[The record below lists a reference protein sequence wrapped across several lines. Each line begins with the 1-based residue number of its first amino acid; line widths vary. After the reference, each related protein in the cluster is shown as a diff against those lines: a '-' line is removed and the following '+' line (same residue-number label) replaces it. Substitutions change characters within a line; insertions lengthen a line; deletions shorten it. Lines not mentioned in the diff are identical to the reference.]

1 MTAHCQCRTPAGGRE
16 KPAPTQR
23 LPYPIA
29 GSWEM
34 VYRHLESP
42 AQAGRAFSLIEVTL
56 ALSVAAFCLVA
67 ILGLLQTGLT
77 TQRATTEQTA
87 ATGIVS
93 MIFSDLLATEG
104 TNRSPRFQIEL
115 VSPSV
120 TPQTLFFAE
129 GGQHTTSLTSDSRYR
144 ASLDVRPPTGNSKA
158 ATGVRILVTWPAAAD
173 PSPTGWPSKH
183 AGSVETW
190 TSFARN

>member
-1 MTAHCQCRTPAGGRE
+1 
-16 KPAPTQR
+16 
-23 LPYPIA
+23 
-29 GSWEM
+29 M
-34 VYRHLESP
+34 VHRHLESP
-42 AQAGRAFSLIEVTL
+42 AQAGRGFSLIEVTL

-77 TQRATTEQTA
+77 AQRATTEQTA

-93 MIFSDLLATEG
+93 MIFSDLLAAEG
-104 TNRSPRFQIEL
+104 TNRSPKFQIEL

-129 GGQHTTSLTSDSRYR
+129 GGQHTTSLSSDSRYR
-144 ASLDVRPPTGNSKA
+144 ASLDVRPPTGNSQA
-158 ATGVRILVTWPAAAD
+158 ATSVRILVTWPAAAD
-173 PSPTGWPSKH
+173 PSPTEWPSKH

-190 TSFARN
+190 TSLARN